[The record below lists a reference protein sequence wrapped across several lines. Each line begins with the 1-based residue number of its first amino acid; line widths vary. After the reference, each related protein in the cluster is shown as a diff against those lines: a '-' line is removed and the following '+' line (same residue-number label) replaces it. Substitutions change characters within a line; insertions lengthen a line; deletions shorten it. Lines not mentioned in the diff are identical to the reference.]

1 MDKGRAGRGIAKDN
15 DRPHVAP
22 AQGFCQVADQK
33 GQLLSRLALDER
45 LLDLDRRAMGPRT
58 ADDANVWALQR
69 GGSEIRWEKNVAT
82 WPRSEGQN
90 HEIKQE
96 WGAGNATNAEG
107 GNSGGACMALA
118 AAVIDPEHRGR
129 PSQP

>member
-1 MDKGRAGRGIAKDN
+1 MDKGRAGRGVAKNN

-69 GGSEIRWEKNVAT
+69 GGSEIRLEKEYCDVGEERGTESRDQA
-82 WPRSEGQN
+82 RVGRG
-90 HEIKQE
+90 K
-96 WGAGNATNAEG
+96 GNK
-107 GNSGGACMALA
+107 C
-118 AAVIDPEHRGR
+118 
-129 PSQP
+129 